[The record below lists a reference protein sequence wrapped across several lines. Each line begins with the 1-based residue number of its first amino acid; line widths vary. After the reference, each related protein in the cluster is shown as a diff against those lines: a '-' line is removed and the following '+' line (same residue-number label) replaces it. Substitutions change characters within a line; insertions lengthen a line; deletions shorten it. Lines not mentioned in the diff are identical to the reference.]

1 MVSSIWVRPFGY
13 ENGIFYWCGVVS
25 LEFDGANAKKGHIL
39 LDEKYKEKLLIR
51 LCRMLSILILVVF
64 FFEILGYAVV

>member
-1 MVSSIWVRPFGY
+1 MVSSIWVRPFAY

-39 LDEKYKEKLLIR
+39 LDEK
-51 LCRMLSILILVVF
+51 
-64 FFEILGYAVV
+64 